1 MPQVVLHLFIV
12 FFFSRTDYSMEG
24 LVHSQINP
32 IPATCRRYRSR
43 FVPALSL
50 QLKNN
55 VISGGILLMKS
66 PHYCNSITA
75 SAQPLKASSL
85 SHFNNTLPSKGHN
98 S

>member
-1 MPQVVLHLFIV
+1 
-12 FFFSRTDYSMEG
+12 MEG